1 MVAFPFL
8 FSFPFA
14 LPSLPSISLP
24 ANIQR
29 RFLSYVLKRA
39 LGRFVK
45 TGGLDVERIQ
55 AQISE
60 GWVEIQGL
68 EVDTEVRFS
77 LASAA
82 PEGTAEPSGYQCA
95 STTVTSLDAYKRPTR
110 SYLRQSPI
118 RQSMVRPA
126 LRHSDRSYTGL

>member
-1 MVAFPFL
+1 MVSFSSL
-8 FSFPFA
+8 FGWTFA

-45 TGGLDVERIQ
+45 TGGLDVDRIQ

-60 GWVEIQGL
+60 GWVEIQGM
-68 EVDTEVRFS
+68 EVDAEVS
-77 LASAA
+77 
-82 PEGTAEPSGYQCA
+82 
-95 STTVTSLDAYKRPTR
+95 
-110 SYLRQSPI
+110 
-118 RQSMVRPA
+118 
-126 LRHSDRSYTGL
+126 

>member
-1 MVAFPFL
+1 MVAFSNL
-8 FSFPFA
+8 FSWPFT
-14 LPSLPSISLP
+14 LPGLPSISLP

-45 TGGLDVERIQ
+45 TGGLDVDRIQ

-68 EVDTEVRFS
+68 EVDTDVS
-77 LASAA
+77 WL
-82 PEGTAEPSGYQCA
+82 
-95 STTVTSLDAYKRPTR
+95 
-110 SYLRQSPI
+110 
-118 RQSMVRPA
+118 
-126 LRHSDRSYTGL
+126 

>member
-1 MVAFPFL
+1 MVAFPSI
-8 FSFPFA
+8 FSWPFT

-45 TGGLDVERIQ
+45 TGGLDVDRIQ

-68 EVDTEVRFS
+68 EVDTEVS
-77 LASAA
+77 LILHF
-82 PEGTAEPSGYQCA
+82 Q
-95 STTVTSLDAYKRPTR
+95 SL
-110 SYLRQSPI
+110 
-118 RQSMVRPA
+118 
-126 LRHSDRSYTGL
+126 